1 MEMSETFLDLLSL
14 LELCYFAVQTQVNV
28 NPNLVCTAFRLWKL
42 PKKIRSSFGRHPF
55 FWQEEDWPGTL
66 LTVVLVHFFRLS
78 LLKGY
83 QLIGVIRRF
92 HFVLRN
98 WIYYPNPWNDELIK
112 RVAEWKFIQ
121 NDIFSPD
128 EWASLPIWC
137 TLWIVGMCT
146 FQIIFYVPLFQQ
158 KKCANGSTNL
168 VFRQLTKCNFNEARI
183 LVDFFFNYMH
193 IILSTNKKNSLS
205 MCIASRCHFGKRQ
218 KENKME

>member
-14 LELCYFAVQTQVNV
+14 LELCYFAVQAQVNV
-28 NPNLVCTAFRLWKL
+28 NPNLVCTAFGLWKL
-42 PKKIRSSFGRHPF
+42 PKKIRSSFERHPF
-55 FWQEEDWPGTL
+55 FWQEEDWPVTL

-158 KKCANGSTNL
+158 KNNVLMEVQILFFVNSPNVIST
-168 VFRQLTKCNFNEARI
+168 
-183 LVDFFFNYMH
+183 
-193 IILSTNKKNSLS
+193 
-205 MCIASRCHFGKRQ
+205 RQ
-218 KENKME
+218 KF